1 MPKGPFLLGYIR
13 IADEVNPIRRGKHR
27 SRPKAIRLT
36 SPSGTFPKSRAA
48 SERSAPGGSTGQSH
62 CVLESTRST
71 DGRLCWL
78 GRIIVGIGRVLKV
91 DPLIEY
97 SRIFSAPDR
106 QTAIRPRN
114 IPVPSGML
122 LRSTP
127 TNPAASIQP
136 RYCDSV

>member
-1 MPKGPFLLGYIR
+1 MHRAPLGRVDSIFAPDWAGWMSAVGHDSEESVSAGNVRSLGTTRPVADMPLP
-13 IADEVNPIRRGKHR
+13 P
-27 SRPKAIRLT
+27 SLT
-36 SPSGTFPKSRAA
+36 HS
-48 SERSAPGGSTGQSH
+48 
-62 CVLESTRST
+62 
-71 DGRLCWL
+71 RLCSL

-91 DPLIEY
+91 DPPIEY
-97 SRIFSAPDR
+97 SPIFSAPDR